1 MMSIVCLRED
11 AQPEEEEDAPSVGK
25 SEKALICDVRE
36 DAEPEEEDEAP
47 SGSGK
52 RAKRY

>member
-11 AQPEEEEDAPSVGK
+11 AEPEEEED
-25 SEKALICDVRE
+25 D
-36 DAEPEEEDEAP
+36 P

-52 RAKRY
+52 RPKRH

>member
-11 AQPEEEEDAPSVGK
+11 AQPEEEEDAPS
-25 SEKALICDVRE
+25 
-36 DAEPEEEDEAP
+36 
-47 SGSGK
+47 GSGK

>member
-11 AQPEEEEDAPSVGK
+11 AQPEEE
-25 SEKALICDVRE
+25 
-36 DAEPEEEDEAP
+36 DEAL

-52 RAKRY
+52 RPKRH

>member
-11 AQPEEEEDAPSVGK
+11 AQPEEE
-25 SEKALICDVRE
+25 
-36 DAEPEEEDEAP
+36 DEAP

-52 RAKRY
+52 RPKRH